1 MTFRTSAFRQDGDD
15 ARQPMESS
23 MNAQTT
29 SASTQ
34 QGLAVWGLVLAALL
48 FATTTLATITI
59 TFAQAG
65 LY

>member
-1 MTFRTSAFRQDGDD
+1 
-15 ARQPMESS
+15 

-29 SASTQ
+29 SPSKQ

-48 FATTTLATITI
+48 VGTTTLATLTI